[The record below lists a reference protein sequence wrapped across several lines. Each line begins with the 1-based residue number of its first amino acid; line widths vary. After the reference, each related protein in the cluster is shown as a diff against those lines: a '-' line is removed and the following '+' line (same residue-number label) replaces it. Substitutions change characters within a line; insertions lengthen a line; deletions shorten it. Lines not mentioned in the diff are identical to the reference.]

1 MDEAM
6 QFFWAM
12 VDATQAALISLN
24 LVPVIVLALV
34 IGLGAGGRL
43 YLLKAV
49 VAVMVA
55 IPIAAMWPKVYGMEP
70 IWPDVTQLESEIQI
84 GVQLVLAWLIVRVA
98 GSLKLAAAHA
108 TERKPV
114 KA

>member
-12 VDATQAALISLN
+12 VDATQAALIGLN
-24 LVPVIVLALV
+24 LVPVILVALIVGLAF
-34 IGLGAGGRL
+34 GGNR
-43 YLLKAV
+43 YLLKTL
-49 VAVMVA
+49 VAVAPA
-55 IPIAAMWPKVYGMEP
+55 ILIAAVWPKVYGMSP
-70 IWPDVTQLESEIQI
+70 IWPDVTQIEAEIQI
-84 GVQLVLAWLIVRVA
+84 GVQLVLAWMIIRTA

-108 TERKPV
+108 TTRNPA